1 MLGKENIG
9 EQVADN
15 QMDYVDAGS
24 AIVDYENILSSE
36 ELQCGRSQE
45 SPRVTRSS
53 SIGSSS
59 TSTDDEEMFSC
70 ISITSDEIVKKATF
84 FVKTFVKEFEEK
96 LSECSKEAKP
106 GSKVRKTGKVVDK
119 VVSTVGNYIPP
130 SVEKIG
136 TSQVMECV
144 SFVSTNQHRKKAK
157 IFSTI
162 VAPSEGN
169 LRKIL
174 IEAGLEIFQSFEKQ
188 FTKIVDTNQLS
199 CNRGIE
205 KLAMDT
211 VSRVINYTTSCNE
224 KGEFPNLHITKGVIL
239 GKSKRKYPFTTRTG
253 HQVKDKQSG
262 EMLMTS
268 ELYEKVGIEKA
279 EGEIIKYYQLKEH
292 DFAEKYGYWLPFT
305 WELENWEELEQKYVL
320 SATSKKREYVRILD
334 EEKKKGLAS
343 SILKEINENDSAK
356 KKDIQELREEIRN
369 LRILHEKEGKNTFSF
384 NLGYLP
390 KFFIKR
396 EVMLDELKKKLDSKN
411 QEVELSR
418 MVLINGEYGTGKSE
432 LARSYAYSKESNIWT
447 KVIWINAKT
456 YDTLFNSFRNLAKEL
471 EIPTEND
478 NDMDFNVVRDR
489 EIESIVQDV
498 YQYFRDVKSLFI
510 FDNTSKYKEIEK
522 FLPSYFPNLFFHGEK
537 PYVLITSCSKNW
549 EKEIEK
555 IQLND
560 GFSLGEAITFIERAL
575 GIKDKLENRYLVE
588 LAEALNYLPLALV
601 QGAAYIKQEK
611 ISISE
616 YLKRYNEAIQK
627 SNPDLLEALG
637 ITKELFTTLKL
648 NLNKIRREKN
658 VGQQSH
664 DIVSYMAYLDPN
676 QIDIE
681 EIFLQKKS
689 EKGKQQVLDA
699 LNLLNKFSVI
709 ELEESI
715 ARVHKGIQKTVRV
728 EKERTG
734 IEEET
739 LREMMTS
746 FCLTNPNHVKSVW
759 SHASKYSR
767 LVNEFIDSIYDG
779 GTILHLLAKDGNEK
793 VIKLIL
799 EKIYPDK
806 LSKVINAIDEK
817 NFTSLDYAIIHGHL
831 GTVQHLVRKGADVN
845 LNNTKGMNPLHFAA
859 VYGHLD
865 IAKYLVAQGAII
877 KSLNKDSMCPLHFAA
892 IYGHLDIIKYLVEE
906 GASINIKDKN
916 NMRPLH
922 FAVIY
927 GRLDIV
933 KYLVEKRANINLRSK
948 EGESPLH
955 FAVMHGQLDIVEYLI
970 EKGASID
977 RQDEKNMSP
986 LDYVIVYSNSEEIIY
1001 YLEDMYLAPDL
1012 KTQSHKRNL
1021 ETFDEHTLPKKRKL
1035 KNISEALQFEDKS
1048 TVNLTHRSPISS
1060 FNSVAVELVS
1070 NKSLKR

>member
-1 MLGKENIG
+1 M
-9 EQVADN
+9 
-15 QMDYVDAGS
+15 
-24 AIVDYENILSSE
+24 
-36 ELQCGRSQE
+36 
-45 SPRVTRSS
+45 
-53 SIGSSS
+53 
-59 TSTDDEEMFSC
+59 
-70 ISITSDEIVKKATF
+70 TSDLYTWVGIKKT
-84 FVKTFVKEFEEK
+84 E
-96 LSECSKEAKP
+96 
-106 GSKVRKTGKVVDK
+106 
-119 VVSTVGNYIPP
+119 N
-130 SVEKIG
+130 
-136 TSQVMECV
+136 
-144 SFVSTNQHRKKAK
+144 
-157 IFSTI
+157 
-162 VAPSEGN
+162 
-169 LRKIL
+169 
-174 IEAGLEIFQSFEKQ
+174 
-188 FTKIVDTNQLS
+188 KIV
-199 CNRGIE
+199 
-205 KLAMDT
+205 
-211 VSRVINYTTSCNE
+211 
-224 KGEFPNLHITKGVIL
+224 H
-239 GKSKRKYPFTTRTG
+239 
-253 HQVKDKQSG
+253 
-262 EMLMTS
+262 
-268 ELYEKVGIEKA
+268 
-279 EGEIIKYYQLKEH
+279 YYQYGLLEKY
-292 DFAEKYGYWLPFT
+292 DYAEKCSYRLPFV
-305 WELENWEELEQKYVL
+305 WELEEWKEVEQKYVL
-320 SATSKKREYVRILD
+320 VNSPKKEEYAYILD
-334 EEKKKGLAS
+334 EEKKKKLAN
-343 SILKEINENDSAK
+343 SILKEINGNDLTK
-356 KKDIQELREEIRN
+356 KKDIEDLREEIKD
-369 LRILHEKEGKNTFSF
+369 LRIRHEKEDKNTFSF
-384 NLGYLP
+384 NLDYLSE
-390 KFFIKR
+390 FSIKR

-411 QEVELSR
+411 QEVEMSR
-418 MVLINGEYGTGKSE
+418 VVLINGKYGTGKSE
-432 LARSYAYSKESNIWT
+432 LAKNCVYSKKNDWK
-447 KVIWINAKT
+447 KVARIDATT
-456 YDTLFNSFRNLAKEL
+456 YSTLSQSFRNLAKEL
-471 EIPTEND
+471 KIPIEND
-478 NDMDFNVVRDR
+478 IDFNGVRDR
-489 EIESIVQDV
+489 EIESIVKDIYQD
-498 YQYFRDVKSLFI
+498 FRDVKSLFI
-510 FDNTSKYKEIEK
+510 FDNASEYTGIEK
-522 FLPSYFPNLFFHGEK
+522 FLPSHFPDLFFRREK
-537 PYVLITSCSKNW
+537 PYVLITSRNEKNW
-549 EKEIEK
+549 KKKIEK
-555 IQLND
+555 IELDN
-560 GFSLGEAITFIERAL
+560 GFSLGEAITFIERTL
-575 GIKDKLENRYLVE
+575 GIKDRLQNCYLVE
-588 LAEALNYLPLALV
+588 LAEALGFLPLALA
-601 QGAAYIKQEK
+601 QATAYIKQEK

-715 ARVHKGIQKTVRV
+715 ARVHKGIQKTVIV

-806 LSKVINAIDEK
+806 LSKVINGIDEK
-817 NFTSLDYAIIHGHL
+817 NFTSLDYAIIYGHL
-831 GTVQHLVRKGADVN
+831 GTVQHLVRKGGDVN
-845 LNNTKGMNPLHFAA
+845 LKNTKGMNPLHFAA
-859 VYGHLD
+859 VYGRLD

-877 KSLNKDSMCPLHFAA
+877 KSLNKDSMCPLHFAV

-922 FAVIY
+922 FAAIY

-1001 YLEDMYLAPDL
+1001 YLEDMHLAPDL

-1048 TVNLTHRSPISS
+1048 IVNLTHRSPISS

>member
-106 GSKVRKTGKVVDK
+106 GSKVRKTGKVVAK

-130 SVEKIG
+130 SVEKVG

-144 SFVSTNQHRKKAK
+144 SFISTNQHRKKAK

-292 DFAEKYGYWLPFT
+292 DFAEKYGYRLPFK
-305 WELENWEELEQKYVL
+305 WELESWEELEQKYVL
-320 SATSKKREYVRILD
+320 SETSKKREYVRILD

-537 PYVLITSCSKNW
+537 PYVLITSRSKNW

-555 IQLND
+555 TQLND
-560 GFSLGEAITFIERAL
+560 GFSLGEAITFIERTL
-575 GIKDKLENRYLVE
+575 EVKDRLQDYYLVE
-588 LAEALNYLPLALV
+588 LAQTLGYLPLALT
-601 QGAAYIKQEK
+601 QATAYIKQEK
-611 ISISE
+611 INVSE
-616 YLKRYNEAIQK
+616 YLKLYNEEMK
-627 SNPDLLEALG
+627 KPNPDCLEALG
-637 ITKELFTTLKL
+637 LTKELFITLTL

-746 FCLTNPNHVKSVW
+746 FCIINPNNIISVW
-759 SHASKYSR
+759 SHASKYDR
-767 LVNEFIDSIYDG
+767 LVNEFIDSIYDRS
-779 GTILHLLAKDGNEK
+779 TILHLLAKDGNEE

-799 EKIYPDK
+799 EKIEPNK
-806 LSKVINAIDEK
+806 LSKIINAIDER

-831 GTVQHLVRKGADVN
+831 GTVQHLVRKGGDVN

-859 VYGHLD
+859 VYGH
-865 IAKYLVAQGAII
+865 
-877 KSLNKDSMCPLHFAA
+877 
-892 IYGHLDIIKYLVEE
+892 
-906 GASINIKDKN
+906 
-916 NMRPLH
+916 
-922 FAVIY
+922 
-927 GRLDIV
+927 
-933 KYLVEKRANINLRSK
+933 
-948 EGESPLH
+948 
-955 FAVMHGQLDIVEYLI
+955 
-970 EKGASID
+970 
-977 RQDEKNMSP
+977 
-986 LDYVIVYSNSEEIIY
+986 
-1001 YLEDMYLAPDL
+1001 
-1012 KTQSHKRNL
+1012 
-1021 ETFDEHTLPKKRKL
+1021 
-1035 KNISEALQFEDKS
+1035 
-1048 TVNLTHRSPISS
+1048 
-1060 FNSVAVELVS
+1060 
-1070 NKSLKR
+1070 

>member
-106 GSKVRKTGKVVDK
+106 GSKVRKTGKVVAK

-130 SVEKIG
+130 SVEKVG

-292 DFAEKYGYWLPFT
+292 DFAEKYGYRLPFT

-537 PYVLITSCSKNW
+537 PYVLITSRSKNW

-555 IQLND
+555 TQLND

-575 GIKDKLENRYLVE
+575 GMKDKLENRYLVE

-831 GTVQHLVRKGADVN
+831 GTVQHLVRKGGDVN

-1001 YLEDMYLAPDL
+1001 YLEDMHLAPDL

-1060 FNSVAVELVS
+1060 FNSVSVQPA
-1070 NKSLKR
+1070 NKDLRL

>member
-106 GSKVRKTGKVVDK
+106 GSKVRKTGKVVAK

-130 SVEKIG
+130 SVEKVG

-279 EGEIIKYYQLKEH
+279 EGEIIKYYQLNEH
-292 DFAEKYGYWLPFT
+292 EKYGYRLPFT

-411 QEVELSR
+411 QEVEMSR
-418 MVLINGEYGTGKSE
+418 VVLINGKHGTGKSE
-432 LARSYAYSKESNIWT
+432 LAKNCVYSKKNDWKKIA
-447 KVIWINAKT
+447 WIDATT
-456 YDTLFNSFRNLAKEL
+456 YSTLSQSFRNLAKEL

-537 PYVLITSCSKNW
+537 PYVLITSRSKNW

-555 IQLND
+555 TQLND

-739 LREMMTS
+739 LREIMTS

-831 GTVQHLVRKGADVN
+831 GTVQHLVRKGGDVN

-948 EGESPLH
+948 EGESTLH

-970 EKGASID
+970 EKGAIID
-977 RQDEKNMSP
+977 RQNEKNMSP

-1001 YLEDMYLAPDL
+1001 YLEDMHLAPDL

-1060 FNSVAVELVS
+1060 FNSVSVQPA
-1070 NKSLKR
+1070 NKDLRL

>member
-1 MLGKENIG
+1 M
-9 EQVADN
+9 
-15 QMDYVDAGS
+15 
-24 AIVDYENILSSE
+24 
-36 ELQCGRSQE
+36 
-45 SPRVTRSS
+45 
-53 SIGSSS
+53 
-59 TSTDDEEMFSC
+59 
-70 ISITSDEIVKKATF
+70 
-84 FVKTFVKEFEEK
+84 
-96 LSECSKEAKP
+96 
-106 GSKVRKTGKVVDK
+106 
-119 VVSTVGNYIPP
+119 
-130 SVEKIG
+130 
-136 TSQVMECV
+136 
-144 SFVSTNQHRKKAK
+144 
-157 IFSTI
+157 
-162 VAPSEGN
+162 
-169 LRKIL
+169 
-174 IEAGLEIFQSFEKQ
+174 
-188 FTKIVDTNQLS
+188 
-199 CNRGIE
+199 
-205 KLAMDT
+205 
-211 VSRVINYTTSCNE
+211 
-224 KGEFPNLHITKGVIL
+224 
-239 GKSKRKYPFTTRTG
+239 
-253 HQVKDKQSG
+253 
-262 EMLMTS
+262 
-268 ELYEKVGIEKA
+268 
-279 EGEIIKYYQLKEH
+279 
-292 DFAEKYGYWLPFT
+292 
-305 WELENWEELEQKYVL
+305 
-320 SATSKKREYVRILD
+320 
-334 EEKKKGLAS
+334 
-343 SILKEINENDSAK
+343 
-356 KKDIQELREEIRN
+356 
-369 LRILHEKEGKNTFSF
+369 
-384 NLGYLP
+384 
-390 KFFIKR
+390 
-396 EVMLDELKKKLDSKN
+396 
-411 QEVELSR
+411 
-418 MVLINGEYGTGKSE
+418 
-432 LARSYAYSKESNIWT
+432 
-447 KVIWINAKT
+447 
-456 YDTLFNSFRNLAKEL
+456 
-471 EIPTEND
+471 
-478 NDMDFNVVRDR
+478 
-489 EIESIVQDV
+489 
-498 YQYFRDVKSLFI
+498 
-510 FDNTSKYKEIEK
+510 
-522 FLPSYFPNLFFHGEK
+522 
-537 PYVLITSCSKNW
+537 
-549 EKEIEK
+549 
-555 IQLND
+555 
-560 GFSLGEAITFIERAL
+560 GF
-575 GIKDKLENRYLVE
+575 
-588 LAEALNYLPLALV
+588 LPLALA
-601 QGAAYIKQEK
+601 QATAYIKQEK

-734 IEEET
+734 IKEET

-806 LSKVINAIDEK
+806 LSKVINGIDEK
-817 NFTSLDYAIIHGHL
+817 NFTSLDYAIIYGHL
-831 GTVQHLVRKGADVN
+831 GTVQHLVRKGGDVN
-845 LNNTKGMNPLHFAA
+845 LKNTKGMN
-859 VYGHLD
+859 
-865 IAKYLVAQGAII
+865 
-877 KSLNKDSMCPLHFAA
+877 
-892 IYGHLDIIKYLVEE
+892 
-906 GASINIKDKN
+906 
-916 NMRPLH
+916 PLH

-955 FAVMHGQLDIVEYLI
+955 FAVMHGQLDIVKYLI

-1001 YLEDMYLAPDL
+1001 YLKDMHLAPDL

-1070 NKSLKR
+1070 NKSLKS

>member
-1 MLGKENIG
+1 M
-9 EQVADN
+9 
-15 QMDYVDAGS
+15 
-24 AIVDYENILSSE
+24 
-36 ELQCGRSQE
+36 
-45 SPRVTRSS
+45 
-53 SIGSSS
+53 
-59 TSTDDEEMFSC
+59 
-70 ISITSDEIVKKATF
+70 
-84 FVKTFVKEFEEK
+84 KT
-96 LSECSKEAKP
+96 
-106 GSKVRKTGKVVDK
+106 
-119 VVSTVGNYIPP
+119 I
-130 SVEKIG
+130 
-136 TSQVMECV
+136 Q
-144 SFVSTNQHRKKAK
+144 Q
-157 IFSTI
+157 
-162 VAPSEGN
+162 
-169 LRKIL
+169 
-174 IEAGLEIFQSFEKQ
+174 
-188 FTKIVDTNQLS
+188 
-199 CNRGIE
+199 
-205 KLAMDT
+205 
-211 VSRVINYTTSCNE
+211 
-224 KGEFPNLHITKGVIL
+224 
-239 GKSKRKYPFTTRTG
+239 
-253 HQVKDKQSG
+253 
-262 EMLMTS
+262 
-268 ELYEKVGIEKA
+268 
-279 EGEIIKYYQLKEH
+279 
-292 DFAEKYGYWLPFT
+292 
-305 WELENWEELEQKYVL
+305 
-320 SATSKKREYVRILD
+320 
-334 EEKKKGLAS
+334 
-343 SILKEINENDSAK
+343 K

-489 EIESIVQDV
+489 EIESIVQNV

-522 FLPSYFPNLFFHGEK
+522 FLPSYFPNLFFHREK
-537 PYVLITSCSKNW
+537 PYVLITSRSKNW

-555 IQLND
+555 TQLND

-588 LAEALNYLPLALV
+588 LAEELNYLPLALV

-658 VGQQSH
+658 VGHQSH
-664 DIVSYMAYLDPN
+664 DIVSCMACLDPN

-806 LSKVINAIDEK
+806 LSKVINGIDEK
-817 NFTSLDYAIIHGHL
+817 NFTSLDYAIIYGHL
-831 GTVQHLVRKGADVN
+831 GTVQHLVRKGGDVN
-845 LNNTKGMNPLHFAA
+845 LKNTKGMNPLHFAA
-859 VYGHLD
+859 VYGRLD

-877 KSLNKDSMCPLHFAA
+877 KSLNKDSMCPLHFAV

-927 GRLDIV
+927 GRLDIIE
-933 KYLVEKRANINLRSK
+933 YLVEKRANINLRSK

-955 FAVMHGQLDIVEYLI
+955 FAVMHSQLDIVEYLI

-1001 YLEDMYLAPDL
+1001 YLEDMHLAPDL

-1060 FNSVAVELVS
+1060 FNSVSVQPANNDLR
-1070 NKSLKR
+1070 L

>member
-84 FVKTFVKEFEEK
+84 FVKTFVKEFEKKIFEY
-96 LSECSKEAKP
+96 SEEAKP
-106 GSKVRKTGKVVDK
+106 DSKTRKVGKIAGQFASIVNNLIPPNLYRLSFTKAVECMGDVFARRHREK
-119 VVSTVGNYIPP
+119 AKSVSLGVVSFKDNRRESLV
-130 SVEKIG
+130 
-136 TSQVMECV
+136 
-144 SFVSTNQHRKKAK
+144 
-157 IFSTI
+157 
-162 VAPSEGN
+162 
-169 LRKIL
+169 
-174 IEAGLEIFQSFEKQ
+174 EAGLEIFQKFEEQ
-188 FTKIVDTNQLS
+188 FIKIVDVNSSWQ
-199 CNRGIE
+199 RGIE
-205 KLAMDT
+205 KLAMDA
-211 VSRVINYTTSCNE
+211 VYRIMDYSSNFSERKDLFVD
-224 KGEFPNLHITKGVIL
+224 FITKGVVL
-239 GKSKRKYPFTTRTG
+239 GNSKKRKLSLGDYG
-253 HQVKDKQSG
+253 YHIKKDEQSSKT
-262 EMLMTS
+262 LMTS
-268 ELYEKVGIEKA
+268 DLYTWVGIKKTENK
-279 EGEIIKYYQLKEH
+279 IVHYYQYGLLEKY
-292 DFAEKYGYWLPFT
+292 DYAEKYGYRLPFT

-343 SILKEINENDSAK
+343 SILKEINGNDLTK
-356 KKDIQELREEIRN
+356 KKDIEDLREEIKD
-369 LRILHEKEGKNTFSF
+369 LRIRHEKEDKNTFSF
-384 NLGYLP
+384 NLDYLSE
-390 KFFIKR
+390 FSIKR

-498 YQYFRDVKSLFI
+498 YEYFRDVKSLFI

-522 FLPSYFPNLFFHGEK
+522 FLPSYFPNLFFHREK
-537 PYVLITSCSKNW
+537 PYVLITSRSKNW
-549 EKEIEK
+549 KKEIEK

-759 SHASKYSR
+759 NHASKYSR

-806 LSKVINAIDEK
+806 LSKVINGIDEK
-817 NFTSLDYAIIHGHL
+817 NFTSLDYAIIYGHL
-831 GTVQHLVRKGADVN
+831 GTVQHLVRKGGDVN
-845 LNNTKGMNPLHFAA
+845 LKNTKGMNPLHFAA
-859 VYGHLD
+859 VYGRLD

-877 KSLNKDSMCPLHFAA
+877 KSLNKDSMCPLHFAV

-916 NMRPLH
+916 NM
-922 FAVIY
+922 
-927 GRLDIV
+927 
-933 KYLVEKRANINLRSK
+933 
-948 EGESPLH
+948 
-955 FAVMHGQLDIVEYLI
+955 
-970 EKGASID
+970 
-977 RQDEKNMSP
+977 
-986 LDYVIVYSNSEEIIY
+986 
-1001 YLEDMYLAPDL
+1001 
-1012 KTQSHKRNL
+1012 
-1021 ETFDEHTLPKKRKL
+1021 
-1035 KNISEALQFEDKS
+1035 
-1048 TVNLTHRSPISS
+1048 
-1060 FNSVAVELVS
+1060 
-1070 NKSLKR
+1070 